1 MRVLLIEDNPADAAL
16 VRAYLGSV
24 EPPVEASHASR
35 LTDGVARLRGEE
47 YDVVLLDMSLP
58 DCQGIESI
66 VRLRSVVPNQA
77 IVVLSGHEDED
88 LATAAVHAGAQDYL
102 VKGHVDELIL
112 RRSLRYAVE
121 RQQLLDRLAASEAHL
136 HEENVLLR
144 QLSEEA
150 GILFGARDAAAIG
163 TMLSAQAQRLS
174 GGSAALYHVRRL
186 RERSFAED
194 ERGNPAD
201 AFVSQAC
208 EMPHSIL
215 RQDAR
220 RLVLP
225 IAGSDGCACCL
236 IDVRP
241 AEGRAFHDSDIFA
254 FELLRH
260 DAAIALQN
268 VALLGELQ
276 EQRASVIRLNQFK
289 DDLIAVLAHDF
300 KGPLT
305 TIVGYADML
314 EDRLLEENRTLDAVK
329 AIRDAAMRLA
339 GLANDTLSLSRIE
352 QGELPLHEAVLD
364 VGALTTQVVESLR
377 GQREIELVVE
387 GDDLRVLGDAARL
400 RQVFENIVGNAIK
413 YSPPGQPIT
422 VRAAGDG
429 ESIRVCVTDR
439 GIGVPSEEIGFLFE
453 RFSRASNARRS
464 SVKGSGLGLYLANVI
479 AQRHGGRIEVESQ
492 VGSGSTFTVVLPY
505 LSDRERSR
513 HAFLRV
519 LAVTEDR
526 DLGSFLIHELRRNGY
541 AARLARSAAHAMTHL
556 DVEEFDV
563 LIIDRETIQQ
573 AVHEHVAEREMPP
586 VMIGIGGEPAGA
598 EDGHLWEAQL
608 PRLFMSADLVAALER
623 AAQTRLEV
631 SSAP

>member
-16 VRAYLGSV
+16 VRAYLGAV
-24 EPPVEASHASR
+24 EPPVETSYASR
-35 LTDGVARLRGEE
+35 LIDGLARLSGER

-66 VRLRSVVPNQA
+66 SRLRSAVPNQA
-77 IVVLSGHEDED
+77 IVILSGHQDED
-88 LATAAVHAGAQDYL
+88 VATAAVQAGAQDYL
-102 VKGHVDELIL
+102 VKGHVDELTL
-112 RRSLRYAVE
+112 CRSLRYAVE

-144 QLSEEA
+144 RLSEGA
-150 GILFGARDAAAIG
+150 GLLFGARDAAAIG

-174 GGSAALYHVRRL
+174 GGTASLYHVRRH
-186 RERSFAED
+186 RERAFAED
-194 ERGNPAD
+194 EHGNPAD

-208 EMPHSIL
+208 GTPRSIL
-215 RQDAR
+215 RPDAR

-225 IAGSDGCACCL
+225 VAGSDGRACCL

-241 AEGRAFHDSDIFA
+241 ADGRAFHDADIFA
-254 FELLRH
+254 FEILRH
-260 DAAIALQN
+260 DATIALRN
-268 VALLGELQ
+268 VAQLGELQ

-314 EDRLLEENRTLDAVK
+314 EDRLLEENRTLDAIQ

-352 QGELPLHEAVLD
+352 QGELRLSEAILD
-364 VGALTTQVVESLR
+364 VGALTAQVVESLR
-377 GQREIELVVE
+377 GQREIEMVVD
-387 GDDLRVLGDAARL
+387 GNDLRILGDAARL
-400 RQVFENIVGNAIK
+400 RQVLENIIGNAIK
-413 YSPPGQPIT
+413 YSPPGQPVT

-439 GIGVPSEEIGFLFE
+439 GIGVPSEEIGFLFD

-492 VGSGSTFTVVLPY
+492 VGSGSTFTFVLPC
-505 LSDRERSR
+505 LSDRESSR

-519 LAVTEDR
+519 LAVTEDH
-526 DLGSFLIHELRRNGY
+526 DLGSFLVHELRRNGY

-556 DVEEFDV
+556 ETEEFDV
-563 LIIDRETIQQ
+563 MVIDRGTVQQ
-573 AVHEHVAEREMPP
+573 ALHEHVAEREMPP
-586 VMIGIGGEPAGA
+586 ALIAVGGESA

-608 PRLFMSADLVAALER
+608 PRLFMSADLVAVLER
-623 AAQTRLEV
+623 VARARLEV